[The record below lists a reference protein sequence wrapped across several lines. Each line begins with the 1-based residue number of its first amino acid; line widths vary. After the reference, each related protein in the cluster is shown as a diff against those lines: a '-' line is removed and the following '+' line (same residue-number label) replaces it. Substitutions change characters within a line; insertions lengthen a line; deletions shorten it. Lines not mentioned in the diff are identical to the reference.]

1 MTGAEILLDAFRR
14 EGVDILFGYP
24 GGVVIPIFDALPRSG
39 LNLILTRHEQGAVH
53 AADGYARAS
62 GRVGVCLVTSGPGA
76 TNSVTGLANAKL
88 DSIPLVFVSG
98 QVSTAVLGTDA
109 FQETDM
115 AGLTRSVCKHSY
127 LVQSIEELPR
137 ILKESFHIARSG
149 RPGPVAVD
157 LPVDVSLTGF
167 DDYRYPE
174 SVDLPGYKPVLRG
187 RPRQLR
193 HLVSALSTARKPLV
207 LCGGGVAASGAH
219 RELVAFLDKTHIP
232 VAVTMMG
239 LGCVPHDHP
248 QYLGMPGMH
257 GRVAANLAL
266 SECDCLVAVGAR
278 FDDRVTGDLRTF
290 ARGAVVAHVDI
301 DPAEIGKNV
310 RTQIPIVGN
319 ARDVLL
325 ELTKLIPPRIG
336 DAWNGRTEG
345 WRTDYPLSSGE
356 AVNGGLTPQRVI
368 NGLNEAAGSEAI
380 VVTDVGQKQMWTAL
394 HWRHLRP
401 RAFIS
406 SGGLG
411 TMGFGLPAAMGAALA
426 CPDRTVVA
434 VCGDGGLQMN
444 IQELATISVNRIP
457 VKIAVLN
464 NMYLG
469 MVRQWQELFWNKQY
483 SKTCLRQGPD
493 CLGECRGPENCGR
506 PYVPDFVRAA
516 EAFSLPGLRAR
527 TPDEAG
533 AVIVEGFR
541 REGPVLMEFM
551 IRPEENVFPMVPAG
565 RPIREMVFG
574 DSA

>member
-1 MTGAEILLDAFRR
+1 MTGADILLDVFRR

-39 LNLILTRHEQGAVH
+39 LNLVLTRHEQAAVH

-76 TNSVTGLANAKL
+76 TNSITGLANAKL
-88 DSIPLVFVSG
+88 DSIPLVFISG

-115 AGLTRSVCKHSY
+115 SGLTRSVCKHSY

-157 LPVDVSLTGF
+157 LPVDVSLGRF

-174 SVDLPGYKPVLRG
+174 LVDLPGYKPIHRG
-187 RPRQLR
+187 HPRQLQN
-193 HLVSALSTARKPLV
+193 LVRVLTTARKPLL

-219 RELVAFLDKTHIP
+219 RELSVFLDKTHIP

-239 LGCVPHDHP
+239 LGCVPFDHP

-257 GRVAANLAL
+257 GRAAANLAL
-266 SECDCLVAVGAR
+266 TECDCLIAVGAR
-278 FDDRVTGDLRTF
+278 FDDRVTGDLRAF
-290 ARGAVVAHVDI
+290 AREAVVAHIDI

-310 RTQIPIVGN
+310 RTRIPIVGD
-319 ARDVLL
+319 ARDVLTEL
-325 ELTKLIPPRIG
+325 EKMVLPRTE
-336 DAWNGRTEG
+336 DAWNERTEG
-345 WRTDYPLSSGE
+345 WRREFPLSSGE
-356 AVNGGLTPQRVI
+356 AADGILTPQRVI
-368 NGLNEAAGSEAI
+368 ESLNEAAGSEAI
-380 VVTDVGQKQMWTAL
+380 VATDVGQNQMWTAL

-444 IQELATISVNRIP
+444 IQELATLSVNRIP

-493 CLGECRGPENCGR
+493 CPRECPGPENCGR
-506 PYVPDFVRAA
+506 PYWPDFIRTA
-516 EAFSLPGLRAR
+516 EAFGLPGLRAC
-527 TPDEAG
+527 TPDEAA
-533 AVIVEGFR
+533 AVIAEGFR